1 MVPGEL
7 EREPDQDSYGEEN
20 FKNKSAARFSLRR
33 KKPEKAYRHHL
44 EEKSGLMPGWHI
56 KDKSREIINNKYALL
71 FWEVWHKRD
80 NSKG

>member
-44 EEKSGLMPGWHI
+44 EEKSGLMPG
-56 KDKSREIINNKYALL
+56 
-71 FWEVWHKRD
+71 
-80 NSKG
+80 